1 MKEQFVNI
9 AGYRFVPIN
18 NREEMRWP
26 LRDFCVDLELKGTIL
41 LSEEG
46 INFFLSGSQE
56 SVDCFVSHINED
68 ERFTGIKLKIS
79 YSDHQP
85 FNRMLVRLK
94 KEIISMGH
102 DDVKPGEFTSP
113 SIKPKEFKSWLDEG
127 KEVVVLDTRND
138 YEMRTGKFQNAVDLN
153 IKSFRQFPTAIKQL
167 SDELKGTPVVMY
179 CTGGVRCEKASVA
192 LLEEGFSEVYQ
203 LEGGILGYFEECG
216 GAHWDGECF
225 VFDKRVGVNPDLEE
239 TGTVMCF
246 TCREPLLTH
255 EQQSEDYVIGQ
266 FCPYCIS

>member
-1 MKEQFVNI
+1 MGGQFVNI
-9 AGYRFVPIN
+9 AGYRFVPISD
-18 NREEMRWP
+18 REEMRWP
-26 LRDFCVDLELKGTIL
+26 LRDLCVDLELKGTIL

-56 SVDCFVSHINED
+56 SVDNFIGHMNED
-68 ERFTGIKLKIS
+68 ERFREIPLKTS
-79 YSDHQP
+79 YSDDQP
-85 FNRMLVRLK
+85 FKRMLVRLK

-102 DDVKPGEFTSP
+102 DDVKPAEFTSP

-127 KEVVVLDTRND
+127 KEIIVLDARND

-153 IKSFRQFPTAIKQL
+153 IKSFRQFPNAIKQL

-192 LLEEGFSEVYQ
+192 LIEEGFSEVYQ

-239 TGTVMCF
+239 TDTVMCF
-246 TCREPLLTH
+246 TCREPLLAH
-255 EQQSEDYVIGQ
+255 EQESEAYIEGQS
-266 FCPYCIS
+266 CPYCIS